1 MKSNNGKIPELKL
14 VYLDEDDFNFWKLNF
29 KTEETLNLVTPNV
42 KPQRNGHLSVYD
54 LMDNFCSVSHLDAES
69 QAK

>member
-14 VYLDEDDFNFWKLNF
+14 VYSDEVDFNFWKLNF
-29 KTEETLNLVTPNV
+29 KTEESLDLVTPNV
-42 KPQRNGHLSVYD
+42 KSQRNGPLSVYD
-54 LMDNFCSVSHLDAES
+54 LMVDFCSVSHLDAES